1 MLFFSAT
8 WPKKVQD
15 LAKFMCLGNK
25 PPVRLR
31 VGQSSD
37 GEATTRDDIVQ
48 EVVVFDQGTWDERDA
63 QKQELLYAHVREALS
78 YEGTK
83 VLVFVSRKDLADE
96 MATFMIQEG
105 FQAEAMHG
113 GRTQET
119 RLALVEKFKSEEVR
133 LMVATDVMGR

>member
-48 EVVVFDQGTWDERDA
+48 EVVVFDQGTWDERDG

-78 YEGTK
+78 IEGTK
-83 VLVFVSRKDLADE
+83 VLVFVSRKDLADS
-96 MATFMIQEG
+96 MAYQLNSEG
-105 FQAEAMHG
+105 FSADSMHG
-113 GRTQET
+113 GRSQNQRMEV
-119 RLALVEKFKSEEVR
+119 LEKFKREEVR
-133 LMVATDVMGR
+133 LLVTTDVM